1 MAVVTISRQFGAG
14 GLTLGKIIAEK
25 CGLTFVSDE
34 IIKMVA
40 EKAKVSQNW
49 VRMVEKEA
57 GGKLQKFISS
67 LVPKNLVDR
76 VLDDKRGY
84 IDEEIYLDLLGDIV
98 TKIANEG
105 NCVIL
110 GRGGQYILKD
120 HRDVF
125 HVLLIGEKSHRVKFM
140 EEHYN
145 LSKAEAVQVVNAGDK
160 RRTNLY
166 RKINKADYDKPD
178 HYHITLNMSRVSMDK
193 AAMTICCLISSRL
206 A

>member
-1 MAVVTISRQFGAG
+1 MTVITISRQFGAG
-14 GLTLGKIIAEK
+14 GLTLGKIVAEK

-98 TKIANEG
+98 TQIANEG

-120 HRDVF
+120 HPDVY
-125 HVLLIGEKSHRVKFM
+125 HVLLIGEKSDRVKFM

-145 LSKAEAVQVVNAGDK
+145 LSNSEAMQVVNAGDK

-166 RKINKADYDKPD
+166 RKFNKTDYDKPD
-178 HYHITLNMSRVSMDK
+178 HYHITLNMSRVTMNK
-193 AAMTICCLISSRL
+193 AAMTICSLASSRL